1 MFFVLITLFVA
12 LVLFLMV
19 AVIVCHLAAQFD
31 REMTNISFIIIGI
44 LSIIFSLCYT
54 NILITSDRQIEFNYV
69 NSANHNEYAYTS
81 YNKNTEQEITLKN
94 DEYMT
99 TLKNDEYMTTFNL
112 DDVTIIQD
120 LGQGASPIINI
131 EPVKE
136 YDIFGIT
143 IYATLDKKVTLHI
156 SDESQISKTPFTDW
170 VDKRTLEEI
179 NLDIKKRSDTNN

>member
-12 LVLFLMV
+12 LPLFLMV
-19 AVIVCHLAAQFD
+19 AVIVCHLAVQFD

-44 LSIIFSLCYT
+44 LSIIFSLCCT
-54 NILITSDRQIEFNYV
+54 NILITSDRQMEFNYV

-81 YNKNTEQEITLKN
+81 YNKNIEQEINLKN
-94 DEYMT
+94 D
-99 TLKNDEYMTTFNL
+99 KYMTTFNL

-136 YDIFGIT
+136 YDIFGVIVYST
-143 IYATLDKKVTLHI
+143 FDTQKILHI
-156 SDESQISKTPFTDW
+156 SDESQISQTPFDDW